1 MIVAGF
7 GFRNTVNVQ
16 SLREVFDVVTAAHR
30 PKAIATARAKSDH
43 PSLVGLALDLNLP
56 IVAVDQLN
64 NVQTHTHSP
73 ASLEAHG
80 TPSVSEAAALIAAG
94 ANAKLLKSRVV
105 SRDGTAT
112 CALAVGET
120 S

>member
-7 GFRNTVNVQ
+7 GFRNVVNVQ
-16 SLREVFDVVTAAHR
+16 SLREVYDDVTAAHR
-30 PKAIATARAKSDH
+30 PDAIATARAKSDH
-43 PSLVGLALDLNLP
+43 PSLVALALELDLP
-56 IVAVDQLN
+56 ILAVDQLDQA
-64 NVQTHTHSP
+64 QTHTHSS

-94 ANAKLLKSRVV
+94 ADAKLLKTRAV